1 MRGFRDPLFRSRA
14 FGDRVRGKRQ
24 QNSPGPG
31 GNAEAGLAH
40 PGITAMGTIQISLSD
55 GTRAE
60 ALCSLLERSTQTPVL
75 RAERPDLESACVA
88 VLDEETFQRLPR
100 PIEYADRIVLITRH
114 DAMHLKEAW
123 EAGVHSVL
131 SEQDP
136 LNTVVLAVLATCLRS
151 GTRKPKPAAGP
162 PGP

>member
-1 MRGFRDPLFRSRA
+1 
-14 FGDRVRGKRQ
+14 
-24 QNSPGPG
+24 
-31 GNAEAGLAH
+31 
-40 PGITAMGTIQISLSD
+40 MGSIQISLSD

-60 ALCSLLERSTQTPVL
+60 ALSSLLERSTQTPVV
-75 RAERPDLESACVA
+75 RTEKIDLESACVA

-114 DAMHLKEAW
+114 DALHLKEAW

-162 PGP
+162 AGP